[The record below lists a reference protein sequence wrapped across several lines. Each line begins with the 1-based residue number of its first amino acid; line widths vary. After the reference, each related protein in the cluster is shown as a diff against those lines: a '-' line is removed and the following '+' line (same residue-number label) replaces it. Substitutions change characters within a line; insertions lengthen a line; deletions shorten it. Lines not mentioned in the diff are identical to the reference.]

1 MSQSV
6 LVELDLPTD
15 WRRFKMP
22 RALHH
27 RLQHLLDEQDER
39 GKLTPKERREAEAL
53 AELADML
60 SLLKL
65 RAERAVARE

>member
-6 LVELDLPTD
+6 LVELELPTD

-22 RALHH
+22 RALHR
-27 RLQHLLDEQDER
+27 RLQHLLDQQDER
-39 GKLTPKERREAEAL
+39 GKLAPTERSEAEAL

-60 SLLKL
+60 TLLKL
-65 RAERAVARE
+65 RAERAVQK